1 MITELP
7 IPDFQIG
14 LIQDERIIKMT
25 DKRRKYKFNWLDR
38 LYYMGVNYGP
48 ARWPMPFEALVYS
61 VLMWPFVFILI
72 ASKNEQTLF
81 YTLGIFIVILLF
93 YERPLKKYWFTP
105 ERERAYFRRYPQRK
119 HISFNTVWWLSLTIT
134 LTNFVLL
141 GLVIILR

>member
-1 MITELP
+1 MSA
-7 IPDFQIG
+7 
-14 LIQDERIIKMT
+14 K
-25 DKRRKYKFNWLDR
+25 KRTYKFNWLDHV
-38 LYYMGVNYGP
+38 YYMGVNYGP

-93 YERPLKKYWFTP
+93 YERPLKKCWFTP

-119 HISFNTVWWLSLTIT
+119 HTSANTLWWLSLVIT
-134 LTNFVLL
+134 ATNVIAIFLVLYL
-141 GLVIILR
+141 LSR